1 MIPHVI
7 SQKQENDSSLQ
18 PIDADINVHRQYVDA
33 TCTGNSLRVY

>member
-1 MIPHVI
+1 MILHVI
-7 SQKQENDSSLQ
+7 SQKQENSSLQ